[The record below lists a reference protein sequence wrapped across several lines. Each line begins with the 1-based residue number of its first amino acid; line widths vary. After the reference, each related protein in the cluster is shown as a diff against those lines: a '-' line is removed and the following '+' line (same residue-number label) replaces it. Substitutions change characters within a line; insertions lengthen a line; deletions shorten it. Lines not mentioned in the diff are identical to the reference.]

1 MQVTMGWAVTVGGIT
16 VKELRT
22 LDRAENVAEEW
33 ELKGYEDVELM
44 EVEL

>member
-1 MQVTMGWAVTVGGIT
+1 MQVTMGWAVTVDGIT

-22 LDRAENVAEEW
+22 LERAESVAEEW
-33 ELKGYEDVELM
+33 ELKGYENVELM

>member
-1 MQVTMGWAVTVGGIT
+1 MSEVTMGWAVTIDGIT

-22 LDRAENVAEEW
+22 LERAESVAEEW
-33 ELKGYEDVELM
+33 ELKGYEVELL

>member
-1 MQVTMGWAVTVGGIT
+1 MQVTMGWAVLVDGIT

-22 LDRAENVAEEW
+22 LDRAESVAEEW
-33 ELKGYEDVELM
+33 ESKGYEDVALM

>member
-1 MQVTMGWAVTVGGIT
+1 MQVTMGWAVTVDGVT

-22 LDRAENVAEEW
+22 LERAESYALQL
-33 ELKGYEDVELM
+33 ELQGHNDVELM

>member
-1 MQVTMGWAVTVGGIT
+1 MSEVTMGWAVTVDGIT

-22 LDRAENVAEEW
+22 LEMAESAAEEW
-33 ELKGYEDVELM
+33 ELKGYEVELV